1 MISIGDVIQI
11 IKIVINFFKWLRKR
25 WTLYS
30 LLKGIKEA
38 EEKGELHVAYD
49 TCKEFIRK
57 FDKDDKLLDYVA
69 EALVKQGE
77 LGYKLYCC
85 HRDKNK
91 KEREEAEE
99 CFSKVIEEFVPS
111 GKKRCSSVVKAYL
124 WRGVI
129 QSEKYKEVWKDW
141 KEKSTLFTN
150 KESRKKLCDKWDE
163 LFRKACE
170 ENYSK
175 VIKRFSQNHYPDVV
189 LAVAQARLN
198 QEIINYFD
206 IRKNSKE
213 ACRESYKDIIK
224 KSDSCKK
231 HRDEFLKLATLLM
244 YNICIDKYNFVFE
257 RFYFEDSQTSEKKK
271 EVIKICDE
279 AIKIC
284 LPIKAENTDDIKI
297 DLPIWSSPRLW
308 EGKSISFYEII
319 INIYVLRGKIC
330 VCENFNDKD
339 VDDVI
344 KQLKEI
350 KGYKDDKQGGVR
362 YKRVLYFINRRCC
375 QNGRLLST
383 EEKETVLDKLRAEA
397 CKAIIDE
404 FSRITSYANDEGIR
418 HHFHP
423 TSKYCKSFVKL
434 YKNYIIMLDRLEKD
448 SDLKEWLKKYF
459 DNFEDELEDKLYN
472 TLYQYGKISPELPQK
487 VVVGVIQQ
495 ILNFYYDLIDD
506 LIKEFPYRNKSV
518 TRIRILRLAVAL
530 RLYSQRGDDNKV
542 IERCKELICALE
554 NSASDSEIFLA
565 SLKDSFAEKIVH
577 AFCTLLYRLNLKEQR
592 DGQEEDGYVRRT
604 KSCVMKQINE
614 CQKDSKVS
622 GCVIL
627 QKVFDYFV
635 EELSCNEDE
644 VKLIKEKRYKE
655 FICTKIDKREKW
667 C

>member
-1 MISIGDVIQI
+1 M
-11 IKIVINFFKWLRKR
+11 KR
-25 WTLYS
+25 LTLYS

-38 EEKGELHVAYD
+38 EEKGELYVAYD

-111 GKKRCSSVVKAYL
+111 GEKRCSSVVKAYL

-141 KEKSTLFTN
+141 KEKSTIFTN

-244 YNICIDKYNFVFE
+244 YNICIDNYNFVFE

-330 VCENFNDKD
+330 VCENFNKEDKKERQ
-339 VDDVI
+339 VDSVI
-344 KQLKEI
+344 ENLNEI
-350 KGYKDDKQGGVR
+350 KKYVDCQKDDKR
-362 YKRVLYFINRRCC
+362 
-375 QNGRLLST
+375 
-383 EEKETVLDKLRAEA
+383 EKVLDKLGAEA
-397 CKAIIDE
+397 CKEIIDV
-404 FSRITSYANDEGIR
+404 FSEIVSYANDKRIR
-418 HHFHP
+418 HHFHLGNGFYE
-423 TSKYCKSFVKL
+423 SLVKF
-434 YKNYIIMLDRLEKD
+434 YKNYIIMLDKLEKD
-448 SDLKEWLKKYF
+448 FCLKEWLKKYF
-459 DNFEDELEDKLYN
+459 DNFEDKLYN
-472 TLYQYGKISPELPQK
+472 TLYQYAEIPPNISQE
-487 VVVGVIQQ
+487 VVVKVIQQ
-495 ILNFYYDLIDD
+495 KLNFYDD
-506 LIKEFPYRNKSV
+506 LIREVPCGNKSV
-518 TRIRILRLAVAL
+518 TRIRVLRLIVAL
-530 RLYSQRGDDNKV
+530 GLYSQHGDDNEV
-542 IERCKELICALE
+542 IERCEELICELK
-554 NSASDSEIFLA
+554 NSASDSENFLV
-565 SLKDSFAEKIVH
+565 SLNRKNKLLDIFAEKIVY
-577 AFCTLLYRLNLKEQR
+577 AFCSLLNRLKKQGEGDSYVCVTHVPSDIMKEINKC
-592 DGQEEDGYVRRT
+592 QEDSE
-604 KSCVMKQINE
+604 N
-614 CQKDSKVS
+614 SKVI

-627 QKVFDYFV
+627 EKVFNYFIK
-635 EELSCNEDE
+635 ELSCNEDE
-644 VKLIKEKRYKE
+644 VKLIKDKKYKE
-655 FICTKIDKREKW
+655 FICSKIDKREEL